1 MKIINDCPHLY
12 FLGSKEIVKN
22 KRSCTRKGK
31 EKNVVED
38 GGKGKISVK
47 GKKVVVEFE
56 KPSRKKRQ
64 MCDEDNDEFVDEA
77 RPSRKQKGKVH
88 EVRNPKKEVVRK
100 EKAANDF
107 PSMKNR
113 CSPIALLSIIHG
125 LSKAQ
130 KNCVREMGL
139 GTLLQSKL
147 MDVPMKMCYYVL
159 ERLDVEKMEVV
170 VEKGVLNV
178 NAKSVHEMLG
188 LPIGGTLFKDMPV
201 VDEDDEDSCMFEW
214 RKQYE
219 NTKDLRLKQLK
230 NEILLTREGDLNF
243 RINFLVMF
251 INTFCESTSM
261 GKCNL
266 NALQHI
272 KKDTDISSIDW
283 CQYVVDCLIKTK
295 KAYKPEKESSFFFG
309 PAAYLAVCFE
319 FCILFIYD

>member
-113 CSPIALLSIIHG
+113 CSPISLLSIIHG

-243 RINFLVMF
+243 RINFLVLF

-266 NALQHI
+266 NAIQHI

-309 PAAYLAVCFE
+309 PAAYLAVCF
-319 FCILFIYD
+319 